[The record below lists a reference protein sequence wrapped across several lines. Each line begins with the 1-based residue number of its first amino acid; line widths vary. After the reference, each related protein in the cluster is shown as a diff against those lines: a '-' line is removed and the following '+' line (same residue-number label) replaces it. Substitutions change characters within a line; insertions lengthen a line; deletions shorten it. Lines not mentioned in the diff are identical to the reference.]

1 MNSITQDMRFR
12 LSVVLSY
19 YVGLQLM
26 CYKQDKQKAR
36 GPLYLSSHTKK
47 GDLLHEQDKLKI
59 CAFVYPLFSLITVS
73 VLQRPPSVTKLPAS
87 SFIFGSI
94 GITMMISVS
103 SPIRIQCVQTDN
115 GSEFA
120 NRLRSAKKT
129 LFEEALKANG
139 IDYHPIR
146 PAMPRHNGKVERSH
160 REDQKR
166 LYDKTTFY
174 SLQDADTQLKKYL
187 KKSNNRPMRPLGY
200 LSPNDMISIL
210 LNV

>member
-19 YVGLQLM
+19 YRVGATKTAIR
-26 CYKQDKQKAR
+26 YKVTRQ
-36 GPLYLSSHTKK
+36 
-47 GDLLHEQDKLKI
+47 
-59 CAFVYPLFSLITVS
+59 FVYFWIHRYHDDDIRSLADRSHRPSHHPNQHSDLEIKWIKDLRRRNLDMGLIDFWLRYLAFYEEHSTFSS
-73 VLQRPPSVTKLPAS
+73 TKFLMECIRFFP
-87 SFIFGSI
+87 F
-94 GITMMISVS
+94 
-103 SPIRIQCVQTDN
+103 RIQCVQTDN
-115 GSEFA
+115 GSEFT

-174 SLQDADTQLKKYL
+174 SLQDADTQ
-187 KKSNNRPMRPLGY
+187 
-200 LSPNDMISIL
+200 
-210 LNV
+210 